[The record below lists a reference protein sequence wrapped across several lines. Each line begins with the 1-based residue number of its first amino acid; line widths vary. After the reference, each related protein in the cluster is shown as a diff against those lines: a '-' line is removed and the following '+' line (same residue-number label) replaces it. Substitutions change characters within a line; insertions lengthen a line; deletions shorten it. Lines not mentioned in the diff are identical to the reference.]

1 MLRAVL
7 VLALLV
13 TAALTSA
20 VAAAVASTEA
30 PLHVVLGHGRPRIQ
44 HAAAYT
50 AARPIEVRVE
60 GRHARGPVSVVGVSP
75 AGENLRVP
83 LARRPGGD
91 YTGTITLPTPGV
103 WSLAI
108 ATGGTAA
115 STGSFAVAVAA
126 QAPVWGVMTSL
137 LLAILCV
144 AGGIAMIA
152 YGLRQRSRPAA

>member
-1 MLRAVL
+1 MLRAAF

-13 TAALTSA
+13 ATALTAAVGAA
-20 VAAAVASTEA
+20 VAATDA
-30 PLHVVLGHGRPRIQ
+30 PLHIMLGHGRPRIQ

-50 AARPIEVRVE
+50 AARPIEVRVD
-60 GRHARGPVSVVGVSP
+60 GRRTREPVSIVGVSP

-83 LARRPGGD
+83 LTRRPGGG
-91 YTGTITLPTPGV
+91 YAGTITLPTPGV

-152 YGLRQRSRPAA
+152 YGMRRRSRPAA

>member
-1 MLRAVL
+1 MLRAAF

-13 TAALTSA
+13 ATALTGAIGTAAASA
-20 VAAAVASTEA
+20 DA
-30 PLHVVLGHGRPRIQ
+30 PLHVILGHGRPHIQ

-50 AARPIEVRVE
+50 AARPIEVRVD
-60 GRHARGPVSVVGVSP
+60 GRRARGPVSVVGVSP

-83 LARRPGGD
+83 LTRRPGGD
-91 YTGTITLPTPGV
+91 YAGTITLPTPGV

-108 ATGGTAA
+108 ATDGAVA

-152 YGLRQRSRPAA
+152 YGMRRRPAA

>member
-1 MLRAVL
+1 MLRAVF
-7 VLALLV
+7 VLAFLV
-13 TAALTSA
+13 ATALASA

-30 PLHVVLGHGRPRIQ
+30 PLHVVLGHGGPRIQ

-50 AARPIEVRVE
+50 ATRPIEVRVE
-60 GRHARGPVSVVGVSP
+60 GRHARGPVSIVGISP
-75 AGENLRVP
+75 AGENLRVL
-83 LARRPGGD
+83 LARHPGGN

-103 WSLAI
+103 WSLAV

-144 AGGIAMIA
+144 AGGIALIA
-152 YGLRQRSRPAA
+152 YGMRRRSGPAA